1 MVDKRIIEQV
11 LAEQYEELVSLQNID
26 LCTRKEEDEINLDS
40 HLAQVVIG
48 VRRSGKSTLCYNAL
62 KTKNIKFAYANF
74 DDERFEKMQ
83 TSDLNTVLEVL
94 YKIYGD
100 FKYLFLDEIQNVEGW
115 HLFVNRLLRQRM
127 HIIVTGSN
135 AKLLSGELAT
145 HLTGRNDQIE
155 LYPFSFTD
163 WCHIKGIET
172 KSMTTK
178 AEASRRAAFDEYI
191 KQGGFPEL
199 IYEKNKTRYIGN
211 LVNNILKRDIEE
223 RHKIKYKETFEQLA
237 HHLMN
242 IAPVTVVESD
252 LAPIVGLKSNH
263 TVSNYIGFLKEAYL
277 MLGLKRYATKS
288 KQRVRAEKIY
298 PVDVA
303 LMDGRQDAFAGDNLG
318 WRLETVVYIELLRR
332 NRPINRDVYYFK
344 NDNGYEADFVVCKDN
359 RVEEIY
365 QVSYDISKEKTR
377 KRELRGLLTASK
389 ETRCNNLFLITDF
402 EREDIIL
409 EDKPIKIIPAY
420 DWLIE

>member
-1 MVDKRIIEQV
+1 MQLIIYV
-11 LAEQYEELVSLQNID
+11 LWHH
-26 LCTRKEEDEINLDS
+26 K
-40 HLAQVVIG
+40 VIFL
-48 VRRSGKSTLCYNAL
+48 T
-62 KTKNIKFAYANF
+62 
-74 DDERFEKMQ
+74 
-83 TSDLNTVLEVL
+83 
-94 YKIYGD
+94 IYG
-100 FKYLFLDEIQNVEGW
+100 V
-115 HLFVNRLLRQRM
+115 
-127 HIIVTGSN
+127 
-135 AKLLSGELAT
+135 
-145 HLTGRNDQIE
+145 
-155 LYPFSFTD
+155 
-163 WCHIKGIET
+163 C
-172 KSMTTK
+172 
-178 AEASRRAAFDEYI
+178 
-191 KQGGFPEL
+191 
-199 IYEKNKTRYIGN
+199 
-211 LVNNILKRDIEE
+211 
-223 RHKIKYKETFEQLA
+223 
-237 HHLMN
+237 HLMN

-318 WRLETVVYIELLRR
+318 WRLETIVYIELLRR

-420 DWLIE
+420 DCCEWRSFRNREGMKPSRFFF